1 MPVLQLSPDDGLFY
15 EWERP
20 ADENGVTFVFVNA
33 ITGDLGM
40 WEAEIAP
47 ALRAQGHG
55 SLGYNFRGQASSPFR
70 PGTALDEALIVDDL
84 RQLLDRLQPERP
96 VLVGLSIGGLYAA
109 KAVLA
114 GSHASGL
121 VLINTLRR
129 IGPRIDWM
137 NAATLRA
144 VEVGGPQLVRDLFSH
159 LLNGE
164 AWQAANRQDFLRD
177 DADYTPLDRDSGP
190 YNLLTWMGAT
200 DWDIDWAALDLP
212 VLSLTGLNDRVF
224 YEPADVAELFALL
237 PRGRRIDVAE
247 AGHMLPIESP
257 GRLIEALGGFADGLE
272 NNS

>member
-20 ADENGVTFVFVNA
+20 SREDGVTFVFVNA

-40 WEAEIAP
+40 WEAAIAP
-47 ALRAQGHG
+47 ALRARGHG
-55 SLGYNFRGQASSPFR
+55 SLGYNFRGQANSPFAPDTR
-70 PGTALDEALIVDDL
+70 LDEALIVGDL
-84 RQLLDRLQPERP
+84 VRLLEELAPERP

-114 GSHASGL
+114 GASVSGL
-121 VLINTLRR
+121 VLINTLRK

-144 VEVGGPQLVRDLFSH
+144 VEVGGPQLVRDLYSH

-164 AWQAANRQDFLRD
+164 AWQRANRADFLQPD
-177 DADYTPLDRDSGP
+177 TEYAPIDRASGP

-200 DWDIDWAALDLP
+200 DWDIPWNELDLP

-224 YEPADVAELFALL
+224 YDEADVAALFATL
-237 PRGRRIDVAE
+237 PRGQRIDVAE
-247 AGHMLPIESP
+247 AGHMLPVETP
-257 GRLIEALGGFADGLE
+257 ERLIEALDGFSSDL
-272 NNS
+272 